1 MSIEMIICIG
11 LGLVFVVAYAKSLK
25 PELRKQQ
32 TELATKGLTVGVFAA
47 GKVAKELITVVAKAG
62 TAVGNEVQLS
72 HKETVNDMTVKF
84 NEELA
89 KHGGSTK
96 KMGIAIGNSIND
108 TLLIKDANNS
118 LNETLAL
125 QKARAAKLE
134 ELYAAKA

>member
-1 MSIEMIICIG
+1 MSITFIAI
-11 LGLVFVVAYAKSLK
+11 LVLVVVFVVAYAKSLK

-32 TELATKGLTVGVFAA
+32 AELVTKGTTVGLFAA
-47 GKVAKELITVVAKAG
+47 TKVAKDLITVVAKAG

-72 HKETVNDMTVKF
+72 HKETVNDMTAKF

-134 ELYAAKA
+134 ELYAAQA

>member
-1 MSIEMIICIG
+1 MSISAIIFIIVVV
-11 LGLVFVVAYAKSLK
+11 VFVVAYAKSLK

-72 HKETVNDMTVKF
+72 HKETVNDMTAKF

>member
-1 MSIEMIICIG
+1 MSISAIIFIIVVV
-11 LGLVFVVAYAKSLK
+11 VFVVAYAKSLK

-72 HKETVNDMTVKF
+72 HKETVNDMTAKF

-125 QKARAAKLE
+125 QEAIAAKLE
-134 ELYAAKA
+134 KLYAAQA

>member
-1 MSIEMIICIG
+1 MSITSIIVFIIFV
-11 LGLVFVVAYAKSLK
+11 VFVVAYAKSLK

-32 TELATKGLTVGVFAA
+32 AELVTKGTTVGLFAA
-47 GKVAKELITVVAKAG
+47 TKVAKELITVVAKAG

-72 HKETVNDMTVKF
+72 HKETVNDMTAKF

-96 KMGIAIGNSIND
+96 KMGVAIGDSIND
-108 TLLIKDANNS
+108 ALMINAANCN

-125 QKARAAKLE
+125 QKARAARLE
-134 ELYAAKA
+134 ELYASQA